1 MEEPRSRSYRHVRS
15 TCVALSLTVGLSAC
29 GDFIP
34 QTHSGVVESVG
45 AIRSLPAPLTAAVDV
60 KLTGTVTFF
69 NSALDQAWVQDATG
83 GVRVDR
89 IGLDPLVHVGD
100 VVELTGRATMGG
112 SAPIVLRDTLRVI
125 STGAPPP
132 PPVRITPADIAEGRH
147 QYLFVEASGIVRSA
161 SMDSRGRLA
170 LTVRADDKDLTV
182 GVREVGRADPAQY
195 LDAGVTMQGVLA
207 TNHDAYGRTGASRL
221 LVSSTREITITRP
234 APTAANIPLLAV
246 QALVNNGSS
255 RSAHR
260 VRVRGVVSAA
270 GAGFRLT
277 DATGAVS
284 LAPAGKTAL
293 AAGDDIEVAGFP
305 AEHDGA
311 IALEHAMRLEDE
323 STLPMT
329 HRVLTQASDIR
340 NMSVSE
346 AKRGYPVKLQAVIT
360 YYDPH
365 NTTLTIQDASAG
377 IYVRVGN
384 SPVPLLQSGQLVEL
398 EGFTGPGDVVP
409 VIIAPRI
416 TVIGTAPMPAPMA
429 IDPARFFA
437 GVGDCQWMQVT
448 GIVDAIERRD
458 ARTYIGLRL
467 NFKRIEM
474 AIPGE
479 PVLPE
484 GLLYSRISAQGVGA
498 SRFNFRRQI
507 LGITLRLPTVDYLHI
522 VEAAKAPP
530 VTSIAELLQFTPSAG
545 GDDPSAVKGVVL
557 LTNPTGPTWL
567 SDDTGGVLVATHAR
581 GTFAIGDVVK
591 ATGFPEAGAF
601 NPILRSAALSKI
613 GSQPPPPAP
622 AMTLDDIL
630 EDGWDAKLAQVEG
643 YLTDRVAN
651 SGRERLTIVQGTRT
665 IVAELPDGQSAR
677 VEVGSLVK
685 VTGVSAIDAAAAG
698 NISIPRGVTLYLRSV
713 NDIAIVAN
721 PPWWTAQRTLTL
733 ASGLVVVTL
742 ATLGWVGLLRRRVSK
757 QTADLRSAKDAAE
770 AASQAKSE
778 FLANVSHEIR
788 TPMNGVLG
796 MTELVL
802 ESDVTPEQRECLTM
816 ARTSAQ
822 SLVTLINE
830 ILDFSKIE
838 AGKMQTDSVAFPI
851 YEVVTE
857 TVRPLALQAAEKGL
871 EFVYDVSPALPE
883 RLIGDGGRLGQV
895 ITNLIGNAVKF
906 TREGSVAVHV
916 AIDERTESEVVLHVR
931 VADTG
936 IGIPQEKQQAI
947 FDAFTQADGSITRQ
961 FGGTGLGLSIASRL
975 VTLMGGR
982 MWLES
987 EPGRGAT
994 FHFTLPQ
1001 RIAAPVAGAAVPTT
1015 PPVDLAGRRVLIV
1028 EDHRANR
1035 AAHEAAVR
1043 HWGMQAQAVGGAFE
1057 ALSALGQPGDGRETP
1072 ALAIVDHHMPGMNGL
1087 EFAERARRDGLAP
1100 GMRFIL
1106 MTTPGSPIDAS
1117 VAEAVGIVER
1127 ISKPFSPLELHA
1139 CVQRALSGPATMP
1152 VAAPRRAAAET
1163 VSMTILLAED
1173 NPVNQR
1179 VAQRMLEKLGH
1190 SVVVANNGREAV
1202 DALERGRF
1210 DAVLMD
1216 MQMPEMDGLQ
1226 ATGEIRARETT
1237 QALGRVPII
1246 ALTANAMKGD
1256 REKCLASGMDAY
1268 LSKPIKS
1275 AELKDA
1281 LDAHARRAP
1290 ASAAS

>member
-1 MEEPRSRSYRHVRS
+1 M
-15 TCVALSLTVGLSAC
+15 ALGWSGCGGLV
-29 GDFIP
+29 P
-34 QTHSGVVESVG
+34 QTRSGVVSSVG
-45 AIRSLPAPLTAAVDV
+45 EIRNLPAPLTATVDV

-69 NSALDQAWVQDATG
+69 NTALDQAWIQDATG

-112 SAPIVLRDTLRVI
+112 SAPIVLRESLKI
-125 STGAPPP
+125 LSTGTPPP
-132 PPVRITPADIAEGRH
+132 PPIKITAADVEAGRY
-147 QYLFVEASGIVRSA
+147 QYLFVEASGIIRNA

-170 LTVRADDKDLTV
+170 LTLRTDGEDLNV

-195 LDAGVTMQGVLA
+195 LDAGVTMQGVLV
-207 TNHDAYGRTGASRL
+207 TNHDAYGRTGRSRL
-221 LVSSTREITITRP
+221 LVSSTREITISRP
-234 APTAANIPLLAV
+234 APTPATIPLLTV
-246 QALVNNGSS
+246 QALVNGGAP

-260 VRVRGVVSAA
+260 VRLRGVVSAA
-270 GAGFRLT
+270 GDGFRLT
-277 DATGAVS
+277 DATGAVALS
-284 LAPAGKTAL
+284 PAGKATL
-293 AAGDDIEVAGFP
+293 VAGDDLEVAGFP
-305 AEHDGA
+305 AEHDGT
-311 IALEHAMRLEDE
+311 IALEQAMRLEND
-323 STLPMT
+323 SAIPIT
-329 HRVLTQASDIR
+329 HRVLTQASEIR
-340 NMSVSE
+340 SMSVAE
-346 AKRGYPVKLQAVIT
+346 AKRGYPVKLRAVIT
-360 YYDPH
+360 YYNP
-365 NTTLTIQDASAG
+365 NNANLNIQDGSAG
-377 IYVRVGN
+377 IYVRIGN
-384 SPVPLLQSGQLVEL
+384 SPVPSLQNGQLIEL

-409 VIIAPRI
+409 VITAPKI
-416 TVIGTAPMPAPMA
+416 KVVGTAPMPAPMD
-429 IDPARFFA
+429 IDPARLFA
-437 GVGDCQWMQVT
+437 GTGDCQWLEVA
-448 GIVDAIERRD
+448 GLVDSIERRD
-458 ARTYIGLRL
+458 ARTYIGLRMH
-467 NFKRIEM
+467 FKRIEM
-474 AIPGE
+474 VLPGE

-484 GLLYSRISAQGVGA
+484 GLLYARVKAQGVGA

-507 LGITLRLPTVDYLHI
+507 LGITLRLPSVDSVHI
-522 VEAAKAPP
+522 VEAAHKP
-530 VTSIAELLQFTPSAG
+530 TLSTIAELLQFTPTAR
-545 GDDPSAVKGVVL
+545 GDEPSSVQGVVL

-601 NPILRSAALSKI
+601 NPVLRSAALTKI
-613 GSQPPPPAP
+613 GTQPLPPVP

-630 EDGWDAKLAQVEG
+630 EDGWDAKLAEVEG
-643 YLTDRVAN
+643 YLTDRAAN

-665 IVAELPDGQSAR
+665 IVAELPDGQSPR
-677 VEVGSLVK
+677 VEVGSLIRA
-685 VTGVSAIDAAAAG
+685 TGVSVIDAAAAG
-698 NISIPRGVTLYLRSV
+698 NISIPRGVTLHLRSV
-713 NDIAIVAN
+713 NDIVIVAN

-733 ASGLVVVTL
+733 AAGLVVITL

-770 AASQAKSE
+770 LASQAKSE

-802 ESDVTPEQRECLTM
+802 ESEVTPEQRECLTM

-883 RLIGDGGRLGQV
+883 RLIGDGGRLGQI

-916 AIDERTESEVVLHVR
+916 GVDEQTEVGVVLHVR

-936 IGIPQEKQQAI
+936 IGIPPEKQQAI

-987 EPGRGAT
+987 EPGQGAT
-994 FHFTLPQ
+994 FHFTLPL
-1001 RIAAPVAGAAVPTT
+1001 RIAPVVASGATPVAVSPAA
-1015 PPVDLAGRRVLIV
+1015 LAGQRVLIV

-1043 HWGMQAQAVGGAFE
+1043 HWGMQAHGVGGAFE
-1057 ALSALGQPGDGRETP
+1057 ALSVLGQPGDGRDVP
-1072 ALAIVDHHMPGMNGL
+1072 ALAIVDHHMPGMDGL
-1087 EFAERARRDGLAP
+1087 EFAERVRRDGLAS

-1117 VAEAVGIVER
+1117 VAESVGIVER
-1127 ISKPFSPLELHA
+1127 ISKPFSPPELLA
-1139 CVQRALSGPATMP
+1139 CVQRALAGPVTAP
-1152 VAAPRRAAAET
+1152 VAPVRRVAAGAA
-1163 VSMTILLAED
+1163 SLSILLAED

-1179 VAQRMLEKLGH
+1179 VAQRMLQKLGH
-1190 SVVVANNGREAV
+1190 TVVVANNGREAV
-1202 DALERGRF
+1202 DALEAARF

-1226 ATGEIRARETT
+1226 ATGAIRTREMT
-1237 QALGRVPII
+1237 QTLERVPII

-1256 REKCLASGMDAY
+1256 REKCLMAGMDAY

-1281 LDAHARRAP
+1281 LDTYARAAA

>member
-1 MEEPRSRSYRHVRS
+1 
-15 TCVALSLTVGLSAC
+15 VALALGLAIGLGGC
-29 GDFIP
+29 GGVVP
-34 QTHSGVVESVG
+34 QTPSGVVSSVG
-45 AIRSLPAPLTAAVDV
+45 AIRSLPAPLTATVDV
-60 KLTGTVTFF
+60 KLTGTVTFA
-69 NSALDQAWVQDATG
+69 NNALDQAWIQDATG

-89 IGLDPLVHVGD
+89 IGLDPMVRVGD

-112 SAPIVLRDTLRVI
+112 AAPVVLRESLRIV
-125 STGAPPP
+125 STGPPP
-132 PPVRITPADIAEGRH
+132 PPIQITADDVAEGRH
-147 QYLFVEASGIVRSA
+147 QYRFVEASGVIRSA
-161 SMDSRGRLA
+161 AVDSRGRLA
-170 LTVRADDKDLTV
+170 LTVRMDGEDLSV

-195 LDAGVTMQGVLA
+195 LDAGATMQGVLV
-207 TNHDAYGRTGASRL
+207 TNHDAYGRTGRSRL
-221 LVSSTREITITRP
+221 LVSSTREIVIRRP
-234 APTAANIPLLAV
+234 APTAANIPFLTV
-246 QALVNNGSS
+246 QALVTGGHA
-255 RSAHR
+255 RSLHR
-260 VRVRGVVSAA
+260 VRLRGAVRATGT
-270 GAGFRLT
+270 GHQLT
-277 DATGAVS
+277 DATGTVPLSA
-284 LAPAGKTAL
+284 AGKTAL
-293 AAGDDIEVAGFP
+293 GVGDDVEVGGFP
-305 AEHDGA
+305 GERDG
-311 IALEHAMRLEDE
+311 IVALEQAMRLEDE
-323 STLPMT
+323 SAVPVT
-329 HRVLTQASDIR
+329 HRVLTRAADVR
-340 NMSVSE
+340 GMPVSE
-346 AKRGYPVKLQAVIT
+346 AKRGYPVRLTATIT
-360 YYDPH
+360 YYNPH
-365 NTTLTIQDASAG
+365 NANLVVQDESAG

-384 SPVPLLQSGQLVEL
+384 SPIPPLETGQRIEL
-398 EGFTGPGDVVP
+398 EGFSGPGDVVP
-409 VIIAPRI
+409 VITAPRI
-416 TVIGTAPMPAPMA
+416 KVIGRAPMPAPMP
-429 IDPARFFA
+429 IDPGRFFA
-437 GVGDCQWMQVT
+437 GVGDCQWLEVA
-448 GIVDAIERRD
+448 GIVDTVERRD

-467 NFKRIEM
+467 HFKRIEM

-479 PVLPE
+479 PVLPA
-484 GLLYSRISAQGVGA
+484 GLLHARVRARGVGA
-498 SRFNFRRQI
+498 SRFNFRRQM
-507 LGITLRLPTVDYLHI
+507 LGITLRLPSVDYLQ
-522 VEAAKAPP
+522 VLEAAHEPP
-530 VTSIAELLQFTPSAG
+530 VTAVAELLQFMPAARGDEPS
-545 GDDPSAVKGVVL
+545 SVQGVVM

-567 SDDTGGVLVATHAR
+567 SDDTGGVLVASHAR
-581 GTFAIGDVVK
+581 GTFALGDVVK

-601 NPILRSAALSKI
+601 NPVLRSAALTKV
-613 GSQPPPPAP
+613 GSQAPPQATP
-622 AMTLDDIL
+622 MTIDDIL
-630 EDGWDAKLAQVEG
+630 EDGWDAKLTEIEG
-643 YLTDRVAN
+643 YLTDRATS
-651 SGRERLTIVQGTRT
+651 SGRERLTIVQGTRA
-665 IVAELPDGQSAR
+665 ISAELPDGQSPR

-685 VTGVSAIDAAAAG
+685 VTGVSMIDATAAG
-698 NISIPRGVTLYLRSV
+698 NTAIPRAVTLYLRSAR
-713 NDIAIVAN
+713 DITVVAN
-721 PPWWTAQRTLTL
+721 PSWWTAQRTLTL
-733 ASGLVVVTL
+733 AAGLVVVTL

-802 ESDVTPEQRECLTM
+802 ESEVTPEQRECLTM

-838 AGKMQTDSVAFPI
+838 AGKMQTDSVPFAVYDVI
-851 YEVVTE
+851 TE

-883 RLIGDGGRLGQV
+883 RLIGDAGRLGQI

-916 AIDERTESEVVLHVR
+916 AVDERTESSVVLHVR

-936 IGIPQEKQQAI
+936 IGVPLEKQQAI

-987 EPGRGAT
+987 EPGQGAT

-1001 RIAAPVAGAAVPTT
+1001 RLAPPAAGLAPTVGVG
-1015 PPVDLAGRRVLIV
+1015 PDLAGRRVLIV
-1028 EDHRANR
+1028 EDHRGNR

-1043 HWGMQAQAVGGAFE
+1043 HWGMQPVAVGGAFE
-1057 ALSALGQPGDGRETP
+1057 ALAALGQPGDGRDTP
-1072 ALAIVDHHMPGMNGL
+1072 ALAIVDHHMPGLNGV

-1100 GMRFIL
+1100 GMRVIL
-1106 MTTPGSPIDAS
+1106 MTTPGSPIDGS
-1117 VAEAVGIVER
+1117 VAESAGIVER
-1127 ISKPFSPLELHA
+1127 ISKPFSPLELLA
-1139 CVQRALSGPATMP
+1139 CVQRALAGPVVTP
-1152 VAAPRRAAAET
+1152 VAAVRRVASGTAPLA
-1163 VSMTILLAED
+1163 ILLAED

-1190 SVVVANNGREAV
+1190 SVVVANNGREAF

-1226 ATGEIRARETT
+1226 ATVAIRGREMS
-1237 QALGRVPII
+1237 QAIDRVPII

-1256 REKCLASGMDAY
+1256 REKCLMAGMDGY

-1281 LDAHARRAP
+1281 LDTYARAATVP
-1290 ASAAS
+1290 AAAS